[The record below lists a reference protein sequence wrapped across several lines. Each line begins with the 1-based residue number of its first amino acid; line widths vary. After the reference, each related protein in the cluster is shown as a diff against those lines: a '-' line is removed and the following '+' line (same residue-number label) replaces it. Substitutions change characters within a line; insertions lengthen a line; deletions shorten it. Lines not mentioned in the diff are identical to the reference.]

1 MEDKKCLLREMNINV
16 NKGDSP
22 SLFERLK
29 VTINRKGKVNGAEF
43 DGVRITVQK
52 GKRLEYTEDVKKASK
67 VNKFKELVKRAEE
80 KHAKTAVGFVEDVTP
95 DVSIS
100 EEQARSVIRSSIENL
115 ESFLDEKVK
124 EVESRVKAGRL
135 ESPVYSLTEKEDR
148 EARGLME
155 LTLPTALEQE
165 GGVTVKNKLEF
176 VKIEETKWRERA
188 EE

>member
-16 NKGDSP
+16 NKGDNP

-80 KHAKTAVGFVEDVTP
+80 KQDVTP

-165 GGVTVKNKLEF
+165 GGVTVKHKLEF